1 MFKRRTPLGW
11 LQLKHDRARLLTA
24 VAGVAFAVVL
34 VFMQLGFMN
43 MLFDNAVKPHRALD
57 ADVILASSSYRDLNN
72 VGTIPRSY
80 LLRAMGVPGVA
91 DGEALYMSR
100 DIWRDPET
108 GLKSPML
115 VFAVRPDF
123 KAFKNPELSA
133 RMARLAMADSV
144 LFDRSSR
151 GKYAN
156 TLAALDRGE
165 TVPIEI
171 TGNRLN
177 LVGTFALGASFAVD
191 GNLVMSDQ
199 TFLRLAPR
207 RYAGAVSL
215 GLLRAEPGVSPETL
229 AQRVRAALDGLP
241 VKVLTQEGYVAAEF
255 AYMRK
260 ATPIAFV
267 FTFGVTMGLVIG
279 MIIVFQILSSDV
291 ADHLAEYAT
300 LKAIGFTDRYLLG
313 VVFEESTILAALG
326 FVPGL
331 AISLGLYEIVRRA
344 VDMPIAMTPM
354 RVVAVAVLTIVMCA
368 ASGAFA
374 VRKLRKAD
382 PADVF

>member
-1 MFKRRTPLGW
+1 MFAQRTPLGW
-11 LQLKHDRARLLTA
+11 LQLKHDRARMLTA

-34 VFMQLGFMN
+34 IFMQLGFMN

-57 ADVILASSSYRDLNN
+57 ADVFLASSSYRDLNN
-72 VGTIPRSY
+72 VGTIPRTY
-80 LLRAMGVPGVA
+80 LLKALGVPGVA
-91 DGEALYMSR
+91 DGEAFYMSR

-108 GLKSPML
+108 GLKSPMQ

-123 KAFKNPELSA
+123 NAFKDAELA
-133 RMARLAMADSV
+133 GQMGLLATSDAV
-144 LFDRSSR
+144 LFDRASR
-151 GKYAN
+151 GKYAA
-156 TLAALDRGE
+156 TLATLGRGE

-171 TGNRLN
+171 TGNRLD
-177 LVGTFALGASFAVD
+177 LVGTFALGGSFSAD

-207 RYAGAVSL
+207 RYAGALSL
-215 GLLRAEPGVSPETL
+215 GLLRAEPGVPAQVL
-229 AQRVRAALDGLP
+229 AERVRAALAGLP
-241 VKVLTQEGYVAAEF
+241 VKVFTQEDYVAAEMQ
-255 AYMRK
+255 YMRT
-260 ATPIAFV
+260 ATPVAFV
-267 FTFGVTMGLVIG
+267 FTFGVAIGLVIG

-313 VVFEESTILAALG
+313 VVFEESTILAAFG
-326 FVPGL
+326 FVPGV
-331 AISLGLYEIVRRA
+331 AISLGLYELVRRG
-344 VDMPIAMTPM
+344 VEMPIGMTGARM
-354 RVVAVAVLTIVMCA
+354 ALVFALTVAMCA
-368 ASGAFA
+368 ASGALA